1 MLCCVQKGGRLDN
14 DSTDVTIS
22 INRKLFHYLAFHL
35 RDKEYDGIE
44 NYIRFMTANLDLKSL
59 PLSSAGNRMLP
70 GMAGPVVNDIS
81 WFRYPINIA
90 PCAAAGGQLV
100 GSINSKV
107 NGSRHRRSLFVSV
120 ISGPNNFERRAT
132 IRRTWPAHFRNQTNL
147 NHPLDVVGFG
157 FLVGLTNND
166 SVVQQKV
173 KEESET
179 FGDILQVNMI
189 DRYVDLSVKL
199 ASLFNWVD
207 TYCPRVDF
215 VLKVDDDVYVNVHN
229 LATVLYSLT
238 VTDQSIY
245 GRQCGGIIP
254 DRKGGKWMTSYENWP
269 WHKFPIYFQGAG
281 VVIAGSAVR
290 PILSAMQVTPYFIWD
305 DMYLVGLCAVKAK
318 VKLRTSNQIF
328 VDMPASYADP
338 CFVRNSVL
346 WTTGSSD
353 AMNSSHFVSHHFYHQ
368 SLPKSHCIDKDN
380 KTIDEPADRSD
391 FLFGTSQQN

>member
-132 IRRTWPAHFRNQTNL
+132 IRRTWPAHLRNQTNL

-229 LATVLYSLT
+229 LATVRHSLM
-238 VTDQSIY
+238 VADQSIY
-245 GRQCGGIIP
+245 GRQCGGNIP
-254 DRKGGKWMTSYENWP
+254 DRKGSA
-269 WHKFPIYFQGAG
+269 FPY
-281 VVIAGSAVR
+281 
-290 PILSAMQVTPYFIWD
+290 
-305 DMYLVGLCAVKAK
+305 
-318 VKLRTSNQIF
+318 
-328 VDMPASYADP
+328 
-338 CFVRNSVL
+338 
-346 WTTGSSD
+346 
-353 AMNSSHFVSHHFYHQ
+353 
-368 SLPKSHCIDKDN
+368 SHCSN
-380 KTIDEPADRSD
+380 CVAQ
-391 FLFGTSQQN
+391 LN

>member
-1 MLCCVQKGGRLDN
+1 MTNKGAGRLDN
-14 DSTDVTIS
+14 DSTADVTIN
-22 INRKLFHYLAFHL
+22 INRKLFDYLAFHL

-44 NYIRFMTANLDLKSL
+44 NYIRFMTANLGLKSL
-59 PLSSAGNRMLP
+59 PISSAGNRMLP
-70 GMAGPVVNDIS
+70 GMEGLVVNDIS
-81 WFRYPINIA
+81 WFRYPIDIG
-90 PCAAAGGQLV
+90 PCAAAGLD
-100 GSINSKV
+100 GSINSQ
-107 NGSRHRRSLFVSV
+107 NASLHRRSLFVSV
-120 ISGPNNFERRAT
+120 ISGPNNFERRAA
-132 IRRTWPAHFRNQTNL
+132 IRRTWPAHLRNQSNL

-157 FLVGLTNND
+157 FLIGLTND

-229 LATVLYSLT
+229 LATVLHSLT
-238 VTDQSIY
+238 VADQSIY
-245 GRQCGGIIP
+245 GRQCGGMIP

-290 PILSAMQVTPYFIWD
+290 PILSAMQVTPYFIWE
-305 DMYLVGLCAVKAK
+305 DMYLVGLCAAKAK
-318 VKLRTSNQIF
+318 VQLRTSNQ
-328 VDMPASYADP
+328 
-338 CFVRNSVL
+338 
-346 WTTGSSD
+346 
-353 AMNSSHFVSHHFYHQ
+353 
-368 SLPKSHCIDKDN
+368 
-380 KTIDEPADRSD
+380 
-391 FLFGTSQQN
+391 